1 MHKWDNYIPYVQLAY
16 NSKTSALTGSTP
28 FSLVYGRALNKF
40 EKYGRTKTKGDLSLV
55 LWKKKQTE
63 ISEVIYPAVKG
74 RVMQE
79 KKKDDR

>member
-1 MHKWDNYIPYVQLAY
+1 MIIYLMFSWRTIPRLP
-16 NSKTSALTGSTP
+16 LTGSTP
-28 FSLVYGRALNKF
+28 FSLMYGRALNKF

-63 ISEVIYPAVKG
+63 ISEVIYPAVKD